1 MKNDVNKDKVKDDV
15 NKDKN
20 NEKILLPDY
29 SNKNL
34 GELKDIARSLGIP
47 RVYIY
52 NKETKAD
59 LIKLIIEK
67 QK

>member
-1 MKNDVNKDKVKDDV
+1 MKNDIKDNV

-20 NEKILLPDY
+20 NEKMLPPDY
-29 SNKNL
+29 STKNL